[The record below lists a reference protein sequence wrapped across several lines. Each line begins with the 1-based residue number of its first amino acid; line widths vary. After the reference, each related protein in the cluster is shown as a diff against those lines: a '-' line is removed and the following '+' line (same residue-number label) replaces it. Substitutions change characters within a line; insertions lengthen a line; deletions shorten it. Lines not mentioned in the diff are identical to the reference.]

1 MGHIST
7 PYAVCTNEQT
17 DKVFF
22 VAYNRSDPIKAKQS
36 PVQEVLKEEGGG
48 VVGEGG
54 GVSTCTVLKRK
65 RSSKPKKKLKHPNLF
80 S

>member
-1 MGHIST
+1 MLYVQMSR
-7 PYAVCTNEQT
+7 QS
-17 DKVFF
+17 FF

-48 VVGEGG
+48 GGGEGG

-65 RSSKPKKKLKHPNLF
+65 
-80 S
+80 